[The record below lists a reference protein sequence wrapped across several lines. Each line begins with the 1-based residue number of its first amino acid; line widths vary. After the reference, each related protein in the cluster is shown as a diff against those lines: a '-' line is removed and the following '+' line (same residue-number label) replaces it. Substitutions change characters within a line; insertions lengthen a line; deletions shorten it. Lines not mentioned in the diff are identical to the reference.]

1 MTHKAKRY
9 IKGRGI
15 RKVSLLPDILF
26 RLKGRIDAK
35 RTSTF
40 ANENI
45 DKLIYT
51 TDGLINKEILRAQEI
66 LHPVREEAA
75 QLIASIQVSKN
86 AIKELPLKQS
96 DTFAVVIRSNKQLNS
111 AIRSNMNSLSVINE
125 FIITVTDALKKR
137 IKTTQIL
144 CRKKKSAY
152 VIGLLS
158 GGMSDYK
165 YEVNFQDTS
174 FKNYIES
181 HEKLDNKIKA
191 LLEESENKKNEAF

>member
-86 AIKELPLKQS
+86 AIKELTLKQS
-96 DTFAVVIRSNKQLNS
+96 DTFAVVIRLNKQLNS

-125 FIITVTDALKKR
+125 FIITVTEALKQR
-137 IKTTQIL
+137 IEKT
-144 CRKKKSAY
+144 RKVCLKKVSAY
-152 VIGLLS
+152 VTGLRS
-158 GGMSDYK
+158 GGMPDYK
-165 YEVNFQDTS
+165 YEVKFQDTS
-174 FKNYIES
+174 LKNYIES
-181 HEKLDNKIKA
+181 HEKLDKKIKS
-191 LLEESENKKNEAF
+191 LVEESEDEKNEAF